1 MTAYHGSTQNL
12 SLTRSCQCA
21 SCVSGDMRWWCEL
34 LKKHAGSRNLLT
46 CVPSLADL
54 SKLLLKRVLRED
66 GAPHDCKEDAIAAV
80 QLAKHLMQHG
90 PTLVLDP
97 PNVKV
102 HLQQTFSRTLLGTSN
117 VPAKGRICLKHMQRQ
132 NMPSYRVVRRKPAC
146 SSFFRHFIE
155 DAPDVKHIKQAV
167 KYTHV
172 SAGSQGAAVQAAGA
186 FSAARCGRG

>member
-1 MTAYHGSTQNL
+1 MLRKDVG
-12 SLTRSCQCA
+12 
-21 SCVSGDMRWWCEL
+21 G
-34 LKKHAGSRNLLT
+34 RNLMS

-54 SKLLLKRVLRED
+54 SKLLLKRVLRKD

-102 HLQQTFSRTLLGTSN
+102 HLQEIFSSKHICTCTI
-117 VPAKGRICLKHMQRQ
+117 PAKGHVCLNTCRGTHCWGGTPGFPADCLEGCLLAAHFISAFVEELKHI
-132 NMPSYRVVRRKPAC
+132 V
-146 SSFFRHFIE
+146 
-155 DAPDVKHIKQAV
+155 QALQ
-167 KYTHV
+167 YAHV

>member
-1 MTAYHGSTQNL
+1 M
-12 SLTRSCQCA
+12 
-21 SCVSGDMRWWCEL
+21 
-34 LKKHAGSRNLLT
+34 T

-102 HLQQTFSRTLLGTSN
+102 HLRFLQDMHLQY
-117 VPAKGRICLKHMQRQ
+117 PC
-132 NMPSYRVVRRKPAC
+132 
-146 SSFFRHFIE
+146 
-155 DAPDVKHIKQAV
+155 
-167 KYTHV
+167 
-172 SAGSQGAAVQAAGA
+172 QGAL
-186 FSAARCGRG
+186 FL